1 VAISLSNWERVA
13 AFENQMFGSMH
24 VLEATLISE
33 GQKFTLPQLIGLRNN
48 QAVIDAFMIDA
59 WVKESG
65 SVIHVVPAT
74 DAQALATLIGV
85 LAKKYPLA
93 TVPILA
99 AWICGESL
107 FDHLAQNPN
116 NQEAAEKPNVFERTD
131 YGLVQVD
138 GLYMSGHHDMAGL
151 TQPQMINLAFATSW
165 AAEDLCITATDLL
178 TWGGSLTP
186 TQLGAYSAR
195 VVGFN
200 AYNKGKQGTLDLIAA
215 GTPLVYGPGL
225 DARVAQFEAILA

>member
-1 VAISLSNWERVA
+1 VNSTWERILSWEA
-13 AFENQMFGSMH
+13 GNFGALH
-24 VLEATLISE
+24 PVEVEARRSGMTL
-33 GQKFTLPQLIGLRNN
+33 TLPQLIGLRNN
-48 QAVIDAFMIDA
+48 QTVIDAFMVDA

-74 DAQALATLIGV
+74 DAQVLSALISV

-151 TQPQMINLAFATSW
+151 TQSQMINCAFATSW
-165 AAEDLCITATDLL
+165 AAEDLAITATDLL
-178 TWGGSLTP
+178 TWGATLT
-186 TQLGAYSAR
+186 QEQCGRYSQQQVA
-195 VVGFN
+195 FN
-200 AYNKGKQGTLDLIAA
+200 AYNKGKQGTLALIAA
-215 GTPLVYGPGL
+215 GTPLIYGPGL
-225 DARVAQFEAILA
+225 EARVTQFESLLG